1 LSIGRE
7 SPAAIPAGRTS
18 VASRRGVALVL
29 VLLLTAAATTPKAAP
44 APEYKIGPAPLTLL
58 PGRTLRGEQ
67 LVRPGDVIAQSVLG
81 RPETALLLD
90 PIAFDRPGQKR
101 TLTRETV
108 LQSASVPGVP
118 GNPSVLFCEAEP
130 PTAKAPTSPL
140 ASGLVAALRPAP
152 GVTRYC
158 LYDSDNDEK
167 FDHAILIGAKGDAG
181 RAPFEIPPA
190 KYGLIT
196 GMTLGGGSELRLRF
210 AGPVD
215 DKDALS
221 IDVEVNVFGMQRILP
236 GARHRVAIGKLP
248 AYAVIEGAVVTIV
261 SFDPVTRLA
270 NIRIDHD
277 LAPGHFILP
286 DIKP

>member
-29 VLLLTAAATTPKAAP
+29 FLLLTAAATPRAAP
-44 APEYKIGPAPLTLL
+44 APEYRIGSAPLTLL

-67 LVRPGDVIAQSVLG
+67 IVRPGDVIAQSVLG
-81 RPETALLLD
+81 RPETALLLE

-118 GNPSVLFCEAEP
+118 GNPPVLFCEAELAP
-130 PTAKAPTSPL
+130 AKAPTSPP
-140 ASGLVAALRPAP
+140 SGPGAA
-152 GVTRYC
+152 RYC

-167 FDHAILIGAKGDAG
+167 FDHAILIGAKGD

-190 KYGLIT
+190 RYGLIT

-215 DKDALS
+215 DRDALS
-221 IDVEVNVFGMQRILP
+221 FDVEVTVFGMQRVLP

-248 AYAVIEGAVVTIV
+248 AYAVIEGAVVTV
-261 SFDPVTRLA
+261 LAFDPVTRLA
-270 NIRIDHD
+270 TVRIDHD
-277 LAPGHFILP
+277 LAPGHFVLP

>member
-1 LSIGRE
+1 MNVFSHGR
-7 SPAAIPAGRTS
+7 ATRAM
-18 VASRRGVALVL
+18 ALVA
-29 VLLLTAAATTPKAAP
+29 LLLTVAAAPPKP
-44 APEYKIGPAPLTLL
+44 APTPDYKIGSPPLTLL

-67 LVRPGDVIAQSVLG
+67 VVRPGDVIAQSVLG
-81 RPETALLLD
+81 RPETALLLE
-90 PIAFDRPGQKR
+90 PIALDRPGQKR
-101 TLTRETV
+101 TLTREMV

-130 PTAKAPTSPL
+130 PAAKAPASPL
-140 ASGLVAALRPAP
+140 ASGLIGALHPAQPVA
-152 GVTRYC
+152 RYC

-167 FDHAILIGAKGDAG
+167 FDHAILIGPKGD

-221 IDVEVNVFGMQRILP
+221 IDVEVNVFGMQRVLP
-236 GARHRVAIGKLP
+236 GARHRVAISKLP
-248 AYAVIEGAVVTIV
+248 AYAVIEGAVVTVI